1 MTNLCTKVTVRKRPI
16 KNGQA
21 SLYLDFYPAIHNPK
35 TGRFTRREYLG
46 IYIYEKPTEK
56 FEIEYNKT
64 MLRNAELIKCR
75 RTESIIAENF
85 GFLDRSKGNEDFL
98 EYFRNTA
105 KDMLTGKWHIGI
117 LRLILVADAHS
128 KTYRWSTARDS

>member
-21 SLYLDFYPAIHNPK
+21 SLYLDFYPAIRNPK

-98 EYFRNTA
+98 EVLPQY
-105 KDMLTGKWHIGI
+105 
-117 LRLILVADAHS
+117 S
-128 KTYRWSTARDS
+128 